1 MIGGVSGLISCIMCS
16 VPFWIISHY
25 GKESHTPLSFWS
37 GDGTLKEK
45 VNNIPAYNQEMAA
58 LYKKCAWAF
67 LIAGICCLLYLP
79 LGVILI
85 MLECTVGIYVV
96 YRKYKKILWRYS

>member
-1 MIGGVSGLISCIMCS
+1 MIGGVVGLISCIMCS

-45 VNNIPAYNQEMAA
+45 D
-58 LYKKCAWAF
+58 F
-67 LIAGICCLLYLP
+67 LINFLYTRSTIHGSSDTCVP
-79 LGVILI
+79 P
-85 MLECTVGIYVV
+85 
-96 YRKYKKILWRYS
+96 RR